1 MIIYFLIYAS
11 LYSFPFSFGYFTSAS
26 LSLARAARARR
37 RGLEME
43 EADTPE
49 HFSACQFTPARC
61 LCLAAITGADA
72 QYWPRCNRRRPAT
85 EQQRLQRGTPSL
97 ARLAP
102 PTSSASL
109 PRATSS
115 GASCR
120 RRLSPSLP
128 RERTHVGVCLSTRES
143 NTYVRVCLR
152 VHVYLCNIS
161 LS

>member
-1 MIIYFLIYAS
+1 MRRFIHS
-11 LYSFPFSFGYFTSAS
+11 LFHLGILQAR
-26 LSLARAARARR
+26 LSRSPAL
-37 RGLEME
+37 LEPVGE
-43 EADTPE
+43 DSRWKSDTPE

-120 RRLSPSLP
+120 RRLSPRLP